1 MKFERV
7 PLIAKYLSVIFM
19 VLWIGSST
27 VWNFLP
33 IFIEQ
38 NIENVFLVGIITS
51 LPAAI
56 PILLDIPIGN
66 LVQRAGARIVIF
78 LGLLVAI
85 APPLMYL
92 TAMPIFLVLG
102 KAFEGLNKTLIWNGG
117 WSLALEAPDEN
128 VESESISVFL
138 LGVNLATV
146 IGPVIG
152 GFLIAGYGF
161 PVTFWIWAL
170 TAILAI
176 ATFYTYVGIDTKMGL
191 EQSLEKLFHRR
202 TYLDDWHHIYDNWE
216 ALKLPLIL
224 IFTYS
229 IIFSFYW
236 LAIPLLLDKIGADF
250 QTMGLIFGAAALPK
264 AFQFIFGDLADKF
277 GDLKLVTV
285 LSVPLII
292 GLAVMSQVEQIWI
305 IGILF
310 FVTRTLS
317 SGMSPAVHSMF
328 DKATPDELE
337 GELTGFLE
345 FFKHSGQT
353 IGPIL
358 AGTIA
363 SIWTI
368 NASYLSAA
376 GVGIIILGISL
387 IGAKK

>member
-1 MKFERV
+1 MKFDRV
-7 PLIAKYLSVIFM
+7 PAIAKYLSVIFM
-19 VLWIGSST
+19 VLWMGSST

-38 NIENVFLVGIITS
+38 NIENVFLVGIVTS

-56 PILLDIPIGN
+56 PIILDIPVGN
-66 LVQRAGARIVIF
+66 LVQRAGAKIVIF
-78 LGLLVAI
+78 LGLLVAVV
-85 APPLMYL
+85 PPLMYL
-92 TAMPIFLVLG
+92 TAMPVFLVLG
-102 KAFEGLNKTLIWNGG
+102 KGFEGLNKTLIWNGG
-117 WSLALEAPDEN
+117 WSLALEAPDQN
-128 VESESISVFL
+128 VESESISIFL
-138 LGVNLATV
+138 LGVNLASV

-161 PVTFWIWAL
+161 PITFWLWGL

-176 ATFYTYVGIDTKMGL
+176 ATFYTYIGIDTKMGL

-202 TYLDDWHHIYDNWE
+202 TYLDDWHHIRDNWE
-216 ALKLPLIL
+216 ALKFPLTL
-224 IFTYS
+224 TFMYS

-264 AFQFIFGDLADKF
+264 AFQYVFGDLADKY
-277 GDLKLVTV
+277 GDLKLVRY
-285 LSVPLII
+285 LAAPLII
-292 GLAVMSQVEQIWI
+292 GLAVMSQLQQIWV
-305 IGILF
+305 IGVLF
-310 FVTRTLS
+310 FITRTLS
-317 SGMSPAVHSMF
+317 SGISPAVHSLF
-328 DKATPDELE
+328 DNATPDELE

-353 IGPIL
+353 IGPVL

-368 NASYLSAA
+368 NASYLAA
-376 GVGIIILGISL
+376 SFIALLILLIS
-387 IGAKK
+387 IYTAKQ

>member
-1 MKFERV
+1 MKFDRV

-33 IFIEQ
+33 IFIEE
-38 NIENVFLVGIITS
+38 NIQSVFLVGVVTS

-66 LVQRAGARIVIF
+66 LVQRAGAKIVIF
-78 LGLLVAI
+78 LGLLVAVV
-85 APPLMYL
+85 PPLMYL

-102 KAFEGLNKTLIWNGG
+102 KAFEGLNKSLIWNGG
-117 WSLALEAPDEN
+117 WSLALEAPEEK

-138 LGVNLATV
+138 LGVNMATI
-146 IGPVIG
+146 IGPIIG

-161 PVTFWIWAL
+161 PITFWIWGL
-170 TAILAI
+170 TSLLAI

-191 EQSLEKLFHRR
+191 EKSVEKLFERS
-202 TYLDDWHHIYDNWE
+202 TYMDDWHHIRDNWSS
-216 ALKLPLIL
+216 LKLPLTL

-236 LAIPLLLDKIGADF
+236 LAIPLLLDKIGANY

-264 AFQFIFGDLADKF
+264 AFQFVFGDLADKF
-277 GDLKLVTV
+277 GDLKLVTY
-285 LSVPLII
+285 LAVPLII
-292 GLAVMSQVEQIWI
+292 GLALMSQIEQIWI
-305 IGILF
+305 IGVLF

-358 AGTIA
+358 AGTVA

-368 NASYLSAA
+368 NASYLAA
-376 GVGIIILGISL
+376 SMIAVIILSVSIY
-387 IGAKK
+387 GAQN